1 MPVFPPTAPMVWSR
15 PWAGITD
22 IAAVFPGLAHGS
34 RCSSRFCTVSLVLF
48 FSLAVF
54 LPSVGLT
61 RNVRFWFG
69 RTCGGHACS
78 DSWSFF
84 TFSFFSRWRSSSSAW
99 TWPGIVAS
107 GSVSPEKVTLFLLL
121 LLLLSF
127 SSMLLFLLWSDRDPG
142 ADRVSI

>member
-1 MPVFPPTAPMVWSR
+1 MTGLEMPVFPPTVPMVWSR

-78 DSWSFF
+78 DPWSFF
-84 TFSFFSRWRSSSSAW
+84 TFSFLF
-99 TWPGIVAS
+99 
-107 GSVSPEKVTLFLLL
+107 TLAVFLLSVDL
-121 LLLLSF
+121 A
-127 SSMLLFLLWSDRDPG
+127 RDC
-142 ADRVSI
+142 RFWVSLT